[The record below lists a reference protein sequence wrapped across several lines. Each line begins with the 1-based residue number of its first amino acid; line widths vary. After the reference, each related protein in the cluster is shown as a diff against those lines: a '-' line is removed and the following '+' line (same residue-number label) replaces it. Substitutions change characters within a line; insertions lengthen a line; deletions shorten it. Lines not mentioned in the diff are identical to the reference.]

1 MIGTRI
7 KESRENAGYTQDEFC
22 IKINKSKRTL
32 LNYEKNESEPTVSVA
47 LEIAKICNV
56 DRNWLLTG
64 EEKELNI
71 NYKDELLK
79 SIEKLDNNQIKYL
92 YHVVK
97 SEEIKLNN

>member
-47 LEIAKICNV
+47 LEIAKICNI

-64 EEKELNI
+64 EKKELNI

-92 YHVVK
+92 YHISK
-97 SEEIKLNN
+97 SEEIKNN